1 LETRDDAKL
10 LLITILFSSNYN
22 PRGKKEFNSLFPQ
35 VHAWIKKFKRENGYK
50 NFSVTLQKMEADL
63 FIDQIYVSLKKRGVF
78 CLTKH
83 DSLIIRHNDLGKIMR
98 TLESVCK
105 KSSFSGTFKIN
116 YPNKNEVEKIV
127 FNFK

>member
-1 LETRDDAKL
+1 M
-10 LLITILFSSNYN
+10 ITILFSSNYN
-22 PRGKKEFNSLFPQ
+22 SKGKKEFKSLFPE
-35 VHAWIKKFKRENGYK
+35 VHGWLHAYKKEHGYK
-50 NFSVTLQKMEADL
+50 NISITLQKMESKL
-63 FIDQIYVSLKKRGVF
+63 FIDKIYVTLKKRGLF

-116 YPNKNEVEKIV
+116 YPNKDEVEKIV